1 MSLRSTD
8 TLANERTFLA
18 YLRTALAFIAFGFV
32 IARFALFE
40 REISFVMHVTLPGK
54 QTSAVFGIMMAIS
67 GVAVGVY
74 GALRYVLTDRAIR
87 REQISAMPGWAAA
100 AGAAII
106 GLIGLA
112 VAVDLYRFK

>member
-1 MSLRSTD
+1 MALRSTD

-40 REISFVMHVTLPGK
+40 REISFIMH
-54 QTSAVFGIMMAIS
+54 AVVPERQLSVAFGIVMAAA
-67 GVAVGVY
+67 GVAVAVY
-74 GALRYVLTDRAIR
+74 GAIRYVLTDRAIR

-106 GLIGLA
+106 AAIGLA
-112 VAVDLYRFK
+112 VSLDLFRFH